1 MMLHSRTCPGVCLRF
16 NLYYL
21 WVLDILGQRLSA
33 IFTPSEMLNMSINSQ
48 NSHGGMKGI
57 QNIRLELP

>member
-21 WVLDILGQRLSA
+21 WVPDILRQGVSA

-48 NSHGGMKGI
+48 NSDGEMKGI
-57 QNIRLELP
+57 QNFRLELP